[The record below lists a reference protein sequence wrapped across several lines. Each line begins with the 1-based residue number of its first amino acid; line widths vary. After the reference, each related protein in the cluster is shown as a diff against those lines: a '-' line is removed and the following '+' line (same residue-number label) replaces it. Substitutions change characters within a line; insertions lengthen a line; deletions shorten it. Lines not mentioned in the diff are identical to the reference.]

1 MALTFVVLY
10 PLFTRLAASFMEPQ
24 DVHDLSVRY
33 IPRNPTLDNYTSV
46 WKQLDLTKVFPVTLL
61 FSGAVSALQMLS
73 ATIVGYGLARFK
85 IRLRGVFFVL
95 ALLSL
100 MIPPDLLLIPLFG
113 EFRYVDVFGLV
124 SLINGGQPLSLI
136 NTPWPFIIL
145 AVTCSG
151 YRCGLYILILCQFFR
166 GVPKELEEAACID
179 GCGPLKTFLRVM
191 VPNVVPALLT
201 ITVFSVVWYY
211 NDYTLSSMLLND
223 NFPLSVTL
231 TGVSTSLNN
240 KLQNMAGQVNGAD
253 VKLLS
258 DSILSAACLIVVLPL
273 IGMYV
278 VVQRFFTEG
287 VERTG
292 IVG

>member
-1 MALTFVVLY
+1 MAVLRLLLFVALTFVVLY

-73 ATIVGYGLARFK
+73 ATICG
-85 IRLRGVFFVL
+85 IRIGTLQNPATGRILRT

-136 NTPWPFIIL
+136 NTL
-145 AVTCSG
+145 AF
-151 YRCGLYILILCQFFR
+151 Y
-166 GVPKELEEAACID
+166 
-179 GCGPLKTFLRVM
+179 
-191 VPNVVPALLT
+191 
-201 ITVFSVVWYY
+201 
-211 NDYTLSSMLLND
+211 
-223 NFPLSVTL
+223 
-231 TGVSTSLNN
+231 
-240 KLQNMAGQVNGAD
+240 
-253 VKLLS
+253 
-258 DSILSAACLIVVLPL
+258 
-273 IGMYV
+273 
-278 VVQRFFTEG
+278 
-287 VERTG
+287 
-292 IVG
+292 